1 MHTMYTHGYGACVYS
16 AIIIIIIIIIVCFF
30 NNSVSS
36 SICKLPIR
44 SEIYNCTVKNT
55 NKVSIIII
63 MSMMMTMMMM
73 VFLCREQ
80 YHLALNGLKDEKV
93 FKMTYKMYLYWAQ
106 IYPTLFIRVV
116 IKSRGAGD
124 LPRLLWVWPRLF
136 LWENKRKI
144 EPKEI
149 PSCLIA
155 RLLIVF
161 ARQLEI
167 LVTTLI
173 HR

>member
-106 IYPTLFIRVV
+106 IYPILFIRVV
-116 IKSRGAGD
+116 IKSRGLGIS
-124 LPRLLWVWPRLF
+124 PGYYGCGPGYF
-136 LWENKRKI
+136 YGKI
-144 EPKEI
+144 KEK
-149 PSCLIA
+149 
-155 RLLIVF
+155 
-161 ARQLEI
+161 
-167 LVTTLI
+167 
-173 HR
+173 